1 MTEPLDSRHIPTRAD
16 PRSSRV
22 RAGLDGREAHPRGVT
37 FLESLVA
44 VVVAIVFLAVA
55 IPGVEAAREASRRNR
70 CAANQAAVAGAV
82 LARHEA
88 HGRFPDGIGFTD
100 SGCRAYTGRMLWTF
114 TMLPYLGHEEVA
126 DSIGPDTWGAGPATG
141 DSMRGFRATI
151 PVYRCPSDTHAT
163 VTDPS
168 LGTVDHTRA
177 NVVACFS
184 PHGFAVEP
192 EADPVCLANHQ
203 MHGGERTL
211 DNPTVLSIEPFLT
224 RPGRALFNV
233 RGVPRSLE
241 SVTDGTSRTLMLSET
256 ISGEARL
263 DFRGMWWADQGVQ
276 FSCWRTPNH
285 PGEDSWGGNGAVP
298 VRSAKAGLPD
308 IAVRPGGWPA
318 LLAAARSRHGGLV
331 NAAFVD
337 GSVRPVRDDVAPETW
352 TALGSIDG
360 ADDDEP

>member
-1 MTEPLDSRHIPTRAD
+1 MPEHLVD
-16 PRSSRV
+16 PASAAPR
-22 RAGLDGREAHPRGVT
+22 RGVT

-55 IPGVEAAREASRRNR
+55 LPAVEAAREGSRRNQ
-70 CAANQAAVAGAV
+70 CAANQAAVAGAI

-88 HGRFPDGIGFTD
+88 HGRFPEGIGFRD

-114 TMLPYLGHEEVA
+114 AMLPYLGHEDVA
-126 DSIGPDTWGAGPATG
+126 DAIGPDTWGAGQATG
-141 DSMRGFRATI
+141 DSMRAFRATI
-151 PVYRCPSDTHAT
+151 PVYRCPSDAHAT

-168 LGTVDHTRA
+168 RGIFDHTRA

-192 EADPVCLANHQ
+192 EADPVCLANHHL
-203 MHGGERTL
+203 HGGERTI
-211 DNPTVLSIEPFLT
+211 DNPTVLSAEPFAT
-224 RPGRALFNV
+224 RPGRALFNI

-241 SVTDGTSRTLMLSET
+241 SVTDGASVSLMLSET
-256 ISGEARL
+256 VSGESPD

-285 PGEDSWGGNGAVP
+285 PGEDFHGGNGAPP
-298 VRSAKAGLPD
+298 VRSTKEGLPG
-308 IAVRPGGWPA
+308 IAVRPGGWTA
-318 LLAAARSRHGGLV
+318 LLEAARSRHGGIV

-337 GSVRPVRDDVAPETW
+337 GSVRPVRDDVAAGVW
-352 TALGSIDG
+352 TALGSMNGG
-360 ADDDEP
+360 ADETP